1 MARVRTGNF
10 VADCRRIWLWAFVLP
25 LVALLLAPF
34 TYGVSVLVLFCA
46 YGCNSRTFTCVA
58 DGADGRLAKPAFTH
72 FSPSFSSF
80 LPSLACSNTIG
91 GGGADTVLQSLNTN
105 GAENT

>member
-1 MARVRTGNF
+1 
-10 VADCRRIWLWAFVLP
+10 
-25 LVALLLAPF
+25 
-34 TYGVSVLVLFCA
+34 
-46 YGCNSRTFTCVA
+46 VA